1 MELLL
6 HKISAPSRTS
16 VKRLYFLYDFHV
28 GAFGCDHELL
38 ERQVNH
44 VLNDD
49 DGYCVLG
56 GDLCEC
62 INKKD
67 RRSDNANIHPM
78 FRDTTNN
85 LLGEQERYLRK
96 LIKPLADEGKVLANL
111 LGNHEWALALKDD
124 LNITENLCTDLN
136 LPYGGYSCV
145 IAITFRRTKSNS
157 CNVLIHAHHGKLG
170 GRSKAGKVTALERQ
184 SQNVE
189 GCHIIIRGHGHEKV
203 LVPDSRV
210 GIAFA
215 PDGRPILRQRKIVLG
230 ASGAYLKILE
240 AGTTSYAEI
249 AEYKPTDLGAIYAE
263 IQPFASAHYDYGKD
277 QTKASVELRDLMV

>member
-6 HKISAPSRTS
+6 HRISVPSKTTL
-16 VKRLYFLYDFHV
+16 KRVYFIYDAHV
-28 GAFGCDHELL
+28 GAFGCDHDLL
-38 ERQVNH
+38 EKQVKH

-62 INKKD
+62 INKRD
-67 RRSDNANIHPM
+67 RRSDYAGLHPM
-78 FRDTTNN
+78 FKDNCNN
-85 LLGEQERYLRK
+85 LLGEQERYLRN

-111 LGNHEWALALKDD
+111 AGNHEWNLALKDE
-124 LNITENLCTDLN
+124 LNITENLCTDLD

-145 IAITFRRTKSNS
+145 IVLTFRRNKSDS
-157 CNVLIHAHHGKLG
+157 RNVLIHAHHGKLG

-189 GCHIIIRGHGHEKV
+189 GMHVLIRGHGHEKV

-215 PDGRPILRQRKIVLG
+215 NDGKPILRQRKVVLG

-240 AGTTSYAEI
+240 AGTTSYAEVG
-249 AEYKPTDLGAIYAE
+249 EYKPTDLGAIYAE
-263 IQPFASAHYDYGKD
+263 IQPFAYEKKN
-277 QTKASVELRDLMV
+277 QTQAKIELRDLMV

>member
-6 HKISAPSRTS
+6 HRIKVPSKTIL
-16 VKRLYFLYDFHV
+16 KRIYFLYDFHV

-38 ERQVNH
+38 EAQVRH

-85 LLGEQERYLRK
+85 LLGAQERYLK
-96 LIKPLADEGKVLANL
+96 NLIKPLADEAKVLGNL
-111 LGNHEWALALKDD
+111 LGNHEWNLALKDD
-124 LNITENLCTDLN
+124 LNITENLCKDLD

-145 IAITFRRTKSNS
+145 IALTFERNKSDSRTL
-157 CNVLIHAHHGKLG
+157 LIHAHHGKLG

-189 GCHIIIRGHGHEKV
+189 GCSIYIRGHGHTKV
-203 LVPDSRV
+203 LIPDSRV
-210 GIAFA
+210 GISFR
-215 PDGRPILRQRKIVLG
+215 PDGTLIEQQRKIVMG
-230 ASGAYLKILE
+230 SAGAYLKILE
-240 AGTTSYAEI
+240 EGTTSYAEI
-249 AEYKPTDLGAIYAE
+249 AEYKPTDLGGIFAE
-263 IQPFASAHYDYGKD
+263 IKPFAGDGRNR
-277 QTKASVELRDLMV
+277 TKAQIELRDLMV